1 MLHYMEYLR
10 MLLLPSDKQILNE
23 LIHTMQTYNGHK
35 RENLAKYKE
44 DLELLLYKYRK
55 TISKSFL
62 KFVKIYILTGKG
74 SYVRKHYTGSLHF
87 QEVLKELSEM
97 RDLHCAYCGKLIP
110 VLDKKGY
117 NIATTRITCNRQCQ
131 NRYQIN
137 EMWATLKK
145 DKKRLAK
152 RTQRIQATMVKRYGG
167 RTTMESP
174 TLKKQAMT
182 TRRKNKE
189 ISL

>member
-1 MLHYMEYLR
+1 

-35 RENLAKYKE
+35 RGNLAKYKE

-62 KFVKIYILTGKG
+62 KFIKIYILTGKG

-117 NIATTRITCNRQCQ
+117 SIATTRITCNRQCQ

-137 EMWATLKK
+137 EMWVTLKK

-152 RTQRIQATMVKRYGG
+152 RTQRMQATMIKRYGG
-167 RTTMESP
+167 KTTMESP
-174 TLKKQAMT
+174 TLKKQAMV

-189 ISL
+189 IQL